1 MLDLCW
7 NLFIRH
13 LEMSVAKYHL
23 VIQYTRNLDFMLF
36 FPLLWSSNSFAWTRT
51 CNELARDHV
60 SACERHSSNDG
71 LMLGQRLRR
80 WPNIKPSL
88 VSCVVPGHAQRYYS
102 AVVSFFH
109 NNNRKWQCNYTA
121 IPTDTRH
128 WINVGLTLN
137 HRLRRWASVKLTLI
151 QLLVSFGMWRKWSW
165 Q

>member
-1 MLDLCW
+1 MWRSNTESDKADAGRKYNDINIKRCNTWLIVLDLCW

-23 VIQYTRNLDFMLF
+23 MIQYTRNLDFMLF
-36 FPLLWSSNSFAWTRT
+36 FLLLRSSNSFAWTRT
-51 CNELARDHV
+51 CNELARDQV

-88 VSCVVPGHAQRYYS
+88 VSRVVPGHEQPYYS

-109 NNNRKWQCNYTA
+109 NNNRKWHVITQ
-121 IPTDTRH
+121 RS
-128 WINVGLTLN
+128 
-137 HRLRRWASVKLTLI
+137 RQI
-151 QLLVSFGMWRKWSW
+151 QDIESMLV
-165 Q
+165 